1 MKKNLL
7 AWAFMAV
14 LLVNCSDK
22 EKAVDP
28 EKPEVKKE
36 DDGYLK
42 ISLINGDTSS
52 KSWNITKSSADD
64 SRFSERPSCQ
74 TSNVRNI
81 DNRWIFKS
89 GGFFEYDNGKI
100 TEDKTCESNCCSDFA
115 KLKGKWAIKHVKS
128 NVPAGKF
135 EIGDSLLIN
144 INKRKR
150 DNEAEFVT
158 IKEFVIKG
166 KITVFSDKKIVLEKN
181 NPEDKKSYTDE
192 YTPVN

>member
-7 AWAFMAV
+7 VWVFMAV

-36 DDGYLK
+36 EDGYLK
-42 ISLINGDTSS
+42 ISLINGSTSS
-52 KSWNITKSSADD
+52 KSWNITKSSLDND
-64 SRFSERPSCQ
+64 FPSESSCR
-74 TSNVRNI
+74 TSNIKNK

-89 GGFFEYDNGKI
+89 GGLFEYDNGKI
-100 TEDKTCESNCCSDFA
+100 QEDKTCESNCCADLA
-115 KLKGKWAIKHVKS
+115 KLKGKWTIKHVKS

-135 EIGDSLLIN
+135 DIGDSLLIN
-144 INKRKR
+144 INQRKR

-166 KITVFSDKKIVLEKN
+166 KITAFSDKKIVLEKT
-181 NPEDKKSYTDE
+181 NPKDKKSYTDE